1 MTSKKLQENLEKK
14 FPFTFTKEQKEIVGS
29 IADFTTSIS
38 TRSIFLLK
46 GYAGT
51 GKTTLISALVKSLPS
66 VAKRSVLLAPTGR
79 AAKVLSK
86 YSNKQASTIHRKI
99 YWIRSRKN
107 GNTYIKIKDNT
118 HTNTIFIVDEASM
131 IPEASDSSFGNRSL
145 LDDLI
150 QFVYDGIGCK
160 LILIGDTAQ
169 LPPVHLDISPALDE
183 GFLETTYLKDVI
195 SVTMK
200 EVVRQSK
207 ESTVLSNATD
217 LRNRISVDDFS
228 YPKFDVSSDVV
239 RLESG
244 EELQEQ
250 LETAYSVS
258 GVTNTIVLCR
268 SNKRANIYNEQIRAR
283 IRFQEN
289 EISVGDMLMV
299 VRNNYFWLGEDSKA
313 GFIANG
319 DIVEVVRFK
328 ETIDR
333 YGFSFANL
341 TVQLVDYPD
350 EKDLDVIVMLDTLS
364 SETPSLTYDEY
375 KKLYNEVSLDYK
387 GDRELNKKIKEN
399 PFFNAL
405 QIKFSYAITCHKS
418 QGGQWDNVFVDL
430 GYFKEEMLNKSY
442 LRWLY
447 TATTRASQKLFLI
460 NFKEDF
466 FTKHLHP

>member
-14 FPFTFTKEQKEIVGS
+14 FPFTFTREQKEIVGS

-107 GNTYIKIKDNT
+107 GNTYIKIKENT

-169 LPPVHLDISPALDE
+169 LPPVHLEISPALDK

-217 LRNRISVDDFS
+217 LRNRISVDDYS

-239 RLESG
+239 RLDSG
-244 EELQEQ
+244 EELQDQ

-268 SNKRANIYNEQIRAR
+268 SNKRANIYNQQIRAR

-299 VRNNYFWLGEDSKA
+299 VRNNYFWLGEESKA

-333 YGFSFANL
+333 YGFRFANL

>member
-1 MTSKKLQENLEKK
+1 MTGKKLQENLEIK
-14 FPFTFTKEQKEIVGS
+14 FPFSFTKEQKEIVGS
-29 IADFTTSIS
+29 VSDFATSIS

-66 VAKRSVLLAPTGR
+66 VGKRSILLAPTGR

-145 LDDLI
+145 LDDLV
-150 QFVYDGIGCK
+150 QYVYDGIGCK

-195 SVTMK
+195 THTMK
-200 EVVRQSK
+200 EVVRQAK
-207 ESTVLSNATD
+207 DSTVLSNATD

-228 YPKFDVSSDVV
+228 FPKFVSSSDVI
-239 RLESG
+239 RIESG
-244 EELQEQ
+244 EELQDQ
-250 LETAYSVS
+250 LETAYSLS

-268 SNKRANIYNEQIRAR
+268 SNKRANIYNQQIRAR

-299 VRNNYFWLGEDSKA
+299 VRNNYFWLGEESKA

-319 DIVEVVRFK
+319 DIVEVVRLK
-328 ETIDR
+328 ETIER
-333 YGFSFANL
+333 FGFRFANV

-364 SETPSLTYDEY
+364 TETPSLSYDQY
-375 KKLYNEVSLDYK
+375 QKLYKEVSLDYK
-387 GDRELNKKIKEN
+387 GDKEINKKIKEN

-418 QGGQWDNVFVDL
+418 QGGQWENVFVDL

-447 TATTRASQKLFLI
+447 TATTRASKKLYLI
-460 NFKEDF
+460 NFSQDF
-466 FTKHLHP
+466 FR

>member
-1 MTSKKLQENLEKK
+1 LTSKKLQENLEKK